1 MTTTKANHQERI
13 ARQLLTQSP
22 GTFIGTDGENCAHYW
37 DSYEFAVAVVPQDTE
52 SVEDAETFELE
63 ETPLATLGDWCEHVR
78 RKRGWDI
85 GPRVGGSLV
94 GDLVRAVEA

>member
-1 MTTTKANHQERI
+1 MATTQANSQERI

-22 GTFIGTDGENCAHYW
+22 GTPVGVDGENCAHYW
-37 DSYEFAVAVVPQDTE
+37 DSYEFSVAVIPRDAE

-63 ETPLATLGDWCEHVR
+63 ETPLATLGDWCDHVR

-94 GDLVRAVEA
+94 GDLVRAVKA